1 MAAQGFGVRERE
13 REEEKLEGAGNCSEI
28 RASVCASGG
37 VSVWLWVSGAGQP
50 VGTEGRRKEVGIDR
64 H

>member
-1 MAAQGFGVRERE
+1 MAAQGFGM
-13 REEEKLEGAGNCSEI
+13 REEEKAEGAGNCPEI
-28 RASVCASGG
+28 RTLMCASGG
-37 VSVWLWVSGAGQP
+37 FSVWLWVSGAVLP